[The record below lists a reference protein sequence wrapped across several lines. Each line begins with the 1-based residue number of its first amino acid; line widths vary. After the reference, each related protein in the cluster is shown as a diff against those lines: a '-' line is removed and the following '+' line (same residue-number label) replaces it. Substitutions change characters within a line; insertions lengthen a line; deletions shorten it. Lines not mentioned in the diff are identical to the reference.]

1 MLPIFLCLMQSVKAP
16 NGALRFCL
24 ALDKASRSIRPL
36 NSRLMGLW
44 RGKIFP
50 SAPPQLPPEGT
61 EGVGRFFPSVR
72 SNFRLM
78 FLWGGDFL
86 CRPIP
91 LDGTVGDGLNKK
103 TRAFVEMK
111 INAAGRF
118 CLL

>member
-1 MLPIFLCLMQSVKAP
+1 MAHCVFVWPW
-16 NGALRFCL
+16 
-24 ALDKASRSIRPL
+24 IRL
-36 NSRLMGLW
+36 LVS
-44 RGKIFP
+44 
-50 SAPPQLPPEGT
+50 SAPPQLPPDGTVERQDFFLRAPQLPPEGT

-111 INAAGRF
+111 ISAAGRF
-118 CLL
+118 SLL